1 MKQAKTQKRKKLELL
16 AELKSQSLMER
27 YSAVRNETI
36 GDVLGASSK
45 RDRKTYPTILL
56 NCDYKV
62 CSIYILSLMI
72 IIVQKNQSINSLVGE
87 RLIVIWLIGRLI
99 GDRLINRFHQ
109 SGKTLIGIGSADY

>member
-1 MKQAKTQKRKKLELL
+1 MKLAKAQKRKKLELL

-62 CSIYILSLMI
+62 CIYILSSYI
-72 IIVQKNQSINSLVGE
+72 YI
-87 RLIVIWLIGRLI
+87 
-99 GDRLINRFHQ
+99 
-109 SGKTLIGIGSADY
+109 

>member
-36 GDVLGASSK
+36 GDVLGASSSK

-62 CSIYILSLMI
+62 CIYILSLMI
-72 IIVQKNQSINSLVGE
+72 IMIQKKSLKVF
-87 RLIVIWLIGRLI
+87 RLKAAILGL
-99 GDRLINRFHQ
+99 
-109 SGKTLIGIGSADY
+109 

>member
-62 CSIYILSLMI
+62 CIYILSLMI
-72 IIVQKNQSINSLVGE
+72 IIVQKKSINQFTYLNTKIYNNFRV
-87 RLIVIWLIGRLI
+87 L
-99 GDRLINRFHQ
+99 
-109 SGKTLIGIGSADY
+109 

>member
-1 MKQAKTQKRKKLELL
+1 MKQAKSQKRKKLELL

-36 GDVLGASSK
+36 GDVLGASSSK

-72 IIVQKNQSINSLVGE
+72 IIVQKNQSINL
-87 RLIVIWLIGRLI
+87 
-99 GDRLINRFHQ
+99 H
-109 SGKTLIGIGSADY
+109 T

>member
-1 MKQAKTQKRKKLELL
+1 MKQAKAQKRKKLELL

-62 CSIYILSLMI
+62 CTYILSLMI
-72 IIVQKNQSINSLVGE
+72 IIVQKKSINQFTYLNTKIYNNFRV
-87 RLIVIWLIGRLI
+87 L
-99 GDRLINRFHQ
+99 
-109 SGKTLIGIGSADY
+109 

>member
-1 MKQAKTQKRKKLELL
+1 MKQARTQKRKKLELL

-56 NCDYKV
+56 NSDYKV
-62 CSIYILSLMI
+62 CIYILSLMI
-72 IIVQKNQSINSLVGE
+72 IIVQKKSINQFTYLNTKIYNNFRV
-87 RLIVIWLIGRLI
+87 L
-99 GDRLINRFHQ
+99 
-109 SGKTLIGIGSADY
+109 

>member
-36 GDVLGASSK
+36 GDVLGASSSK

-72 IIVQKNQSINSLVGE
+72 IIVQKNQSINL
-87 RLIVIWLIGRLI
+87 
-99 GDRLINRFHQ
+99 H
-109 SGKTLIGIGSADY
+109 T